1 MTYGGHPMIPRRKK
15 QRGISLVMV
24 AVFLCVICAFTA
36 LGIDIA
42 RLAYIATQVQSIA
55 DTAARGGATML
66 MSNGGTAG
74 TGITRAKLIAGKNG
88 VNGHFIDTTGNDATE
103 DVKVDEGFYNFNTN

>member
-1 MTYGGHPMIPRRKK
+1 MTYEGGPEMLQRRKK
-15 QRGISLVMV
+15 ERGISLVMV

-55 DTAARGGATML
+55 DAAARAGATML

-74 TGITRAKLIAGKNG
+74 TGITRAKFIANQNG
-88 VNGHFIDTTGNDATE
+88 VNGHFIDITGNDATE
-103 DVKVDEGFYNFNTN
+103 DVKVDEGF